1 MAMTARRLR
10 PGVGLGVFAGYLTI
24 SIVFWGQQVVR
35 DPTRKCLCLGDDP
48 SLFMWS
54 LSWWPHAI
62 GAGTNPF
69 VTHAHV
75 RAGRLQPDLG
85 DGRRPIASLAVW
97 PVTALAGPVAAWNAC
112 SMLGAPALAAFTA
125 FALCRELTGRFGPS
139 LVGGY
144 LFGFSSFMLAESLA
158 HLHLTLSFP
167 LPWALLLAVRRFR
180 GGELE
185 DGASSA
191 GWRSCS
197 SCRSCARRRRRS
209 MLAVM
214 SCAGAAAGLV
224 FADSEARR
232 RIVRVLAEAVAAS
245 SIAAV
250 VLSPYLYYAFKDVR
264 PDPIRS
270 PYQFS
275 GDALNLLIPTEVTRL
290 GHRGRFAPVADHFL
304 ANAAESGLYL
314 GLPIVVLVCLYAL
327 RGPAGALKRSL
338 LAFTGI
344 ALLFTLGPSLQIAG
358 QSTLKLPW
366 REAMKLPLLNNVL
379 PVRFALYLWL
389 AVAVIVALWLALPR
403 ARLASWSIAALGLA
417 FLVPSVN
424 SPIWH
429 TQLDDPPFFRDGGY
443 RQVLRPDETILAL
456 PMGSFGFSML
466 WAAETHIDVRLA
478 GGYIAPELP
487 DGYANDPF
495 VQGVYAA
502 NGNPPANLAA
512 TLPAFLQADGRDQD
526 RRERGARS
534 ALVGGAAG
542 PRLPGPGGREAS
554 SSIPSAHVGVATR
567 ARGACARRGVPSD
580 GTWHPRPFA
589 PRRRLP
595 RKTCAPAAPASTR
608 WSCSIAAAGCCRRL
622 VLVAARPHRR
632 HARALRGAR
641 AAQRLSRRAGAV
653 RPALGGDLELA
664 PVHRA
669 RARAGVRPRR
679 PLPPARGAP
688 GRRRGDPLA
697 RARDAHHR
705 RLRRRGRRHDVP
717 QLLRHLLGH
726 VRARGD
732 ARAAAARELR
742 QRHAGAD
749 AAVRHAPPHAAR
761 RAVRRAL
768 ACSSAR
774 SSATGA
780 GPTST

>member
-24 SIVFWGQQVVR
+24 SIVFWGQEVVQ

-69 VTHAHV
+69 VTHAIYV
-75 RAGRLQPDLG
+75 PDGFNLTWATAV
-85 DGRRPIASLAVW
+85 PIASLAVW
-97 PVTALAGPVAAWNAC
+97 PVTALAGPVAAWNVL
-112 SMLGAPALAAFTA
+112 MLGAPALAAFTA
-125 FALCRELTGRFGPS
+125 FALCRELTGRFWPS

-180 GGELE
+180 GRL
-185 DGASSA
+185 ATRRFV
-191 GWRSCS
+191 GWLTVVLVVQVLCS
-197 SCRSCARRRRRS
+197 TEAAL

-214 SCAGAAAGLV
+214 ACAGAAASLV
-224 FADSEARR
+224 FADPGARR

-245 SIAAV
+245 AIAAV
-250 VLSPYLYYAFKDVR
+250 VLAPYLYYAFKDVR

-270 PYQFS
+270 PYLFS
-275 GDALNLLIPTEVTRL
+275 GDVLNLVIPTEVTRL
-290 GHRGRFAPVADHFL
+290 GHQTFAPVADRFV
-304 ANAAESGLYL
+304 ANPAEAGLYL
-314 GLPIVVLVCLYAL
+314 GLPIFALVCLYAL
-327 RGPAGALKRSL
+327 RAPAGALKRSL

-379 PVRFALYLWL
+379 PVRFALYLSL
-389 AVAVIVALWLALPR
+389 AVAVIVALWLALPT

-417 FLVPSVN
+417 FLVPSVS

-443 RQVLRPDETILAL
+443 RHVLRPGETILAL

-466 WAAETHIDVRLA
+466 WAAETHVDIRLA

-502 NGNPPANLAA
+502 NGNPPANLAT
-512 TLPAFLQADGRDQD
+512 TLPAFLQRTG
-526 RRERGARS
+526 
-534 ALVGGAAG
+534 
-542 PRLPGPGGREAS
+542 
-554 SSIPSAHVGVATR
+554 ATR
-567 ARGACARRGVPSD
+567 IVVS
-580 GTWHPRPFA
+580 
-589 PRRRLP
+589 
-595 RKTCAPAAPASTR
+595 
-608 WSCSIAAAGCCRRL
+608 
-622 VLVAARPHRR
+622 
-632 HARALRGAR
+632 
-641 AAQRLSRRAGAV
+641 
-653 RPALGGDLELA
+653 E
-664 PVHRA
+664 
-669 RARAGVRPRR
+669 
-679 PLPPARGAP
+679 ARGAP
-688 GRRRGDPLA
+688 WPAALQGLGY
-697 RARDAHHR
+697 
-705 RLRRRGRRHDVP
+705 RGR
-717 QLLRHLLGH
+717 
-726 VRARGD
+726 
-732 ARAAAARELR
+732 
-742 QRHAGAD
+742 
-749 AAVRHAPPHAAR
+749 AVGGVIVYPVAK
-761 RAVRRAL
+761 
-768 ACSSAR
+768 SA
-774 SSATGA
+774 
-780 GPTST
+780 